1 MILIIPINKAE
12 AAFMRKACP
21 KVHVSHPTTNKKYF
35 MEEDRYAMKVL
46 QKFRNGEYKEGK

>member
-1 MILIIPINKAE
+1 
-12 AAFMRKACP
+12 MRKACP

-46 QKFRNGEYKEGK
+46 QKFRDGEYKEGK